1 MAKWRKNKLEYHFEP
16 WYRDLSPRRR
26 TKPTQVITL
35 LTQNL
40 TGGSRPAS
48 TFSWWKQ
55 TDEGYYIRQKNARM
69 PEYLAATRENYYVV
83 EATSVHRLKFVCP
96 KSRSGPDVDGDSIS
110 IYVNPANG
118 QASWAC
124 RRCTYFN
131 AKERGGDGRPMWH
144 EISAE
149 FRDELA
155 RGGIIPEKNV
165 LIEADELYRAICKN
179 PGSSLYELDRI
190 MNWSRGRSE
199 RIINKYLKNRVRLA
213 QSRGKQKGYKIYP
226 IN

>member
-1 MAKWRKNKLEYHFEP
+1 VAKWRKNRLEYRFEP
-16 WYRDLSPRRR
+16 WHLPPRIR
-26 TKPTQVITL
+26 TKPTQIITL
-35 LTQNL
+35 LSQNL
-40 TGGSRPAS
+40 SGGTRPVNS
-48 TFSWWKQ
+48 FPWTKQ
-55 TDEGYYIRQKNARM
+55 TDEGFYIRGVNRRT
-69 PEYLAATRENYYVV
+69 PEWLAATEENHYVV
-83 EATSVHRLKFVCP
+83 DASSPYRLMFVCP
-96 KSRSGPDVDGDSIS
+96 KSRSGPDFDNDSIS

-131 AKERGGDGRPMWH
+131 AKERGGDGRPRWH